1 MGKEIAKR
9 ATGVIRSK
17 RAAIGAGPNTKC
29 YMRLHRRN
37 RL

>member
-17 RAAIGAGPNTKC
+17 RAAFNADPNTNC
-29 YMRLHRRN
+29 YARRHRRN

>member
-17 RAAIGAGPNTKC
+17 RAAIDVGLNTK
-29 YMRLHRRN
+29 YHVQPHLRN